1 MIVKE
6 LVSSFISF
14 GFDLK
19 DEDVDD
25 LGDGGSGIPYL
36 SLLSFALS
44 LYCKAANKLSDSL
57 WLGFFD
63 SSCSSFECSFL

>member
-1 MIVKE
+1 MLIVKE

-19 DEDVDD
+19 DEDD

-36 SLLSFALS
+36 SLLSLALS